1 MKLPRDLS
9 GRNLARALEV
19 LGYSITRRLLFFFIR
34 IGVGALTGAV
44 VGLAIAVFVAG
55 VYALP
60 KAADLTARLGPLGEV
75 ATAGLAGATL
85 TGLVA
90 GCLGT
95 LARGPASAAVIGLVS
110 MLPLYGSAL
119 LVLRGPP
126 SNWSGFDVAV
136 VLALS
141 ALTGGSG
148 GARLWMELEREKHA

>member
-19 LGYSITRRLLFFFIR
+19 LGYSITRRLLLFFIR

-95 LARGPASAAVIGLVS
+95 LARGPASATCASPAIRVDGAVSSIRL
-110 MLPLYGSAL
+110 
-119 LVLRGPP
+119 
-126 SNWSGFDVAV
+126 N
-136 VLALS
+136 
-141 ALTGGSG
+141 
-148 GARLWMELEREKHA
+148 ARLSSASR